1 MFGYVKHHMFGY
13 VKQHMVDFTYIRSET
28 NIANVV
34 VQKGVTSNKT
44 CYNPKLRESIQCLK
58 KEFER

>member
-1 MFGYVKHHMFGY
+1 MKYTAHCLAVKH
-13 VKQHMVDFTYIRSET
+13 HMVDFTYIRSET

-44 CYNPKLRESIQCLK
+44 CYNPKLWDLSQCLK